1 MCKVM
6 CIFVYIHCSKN
17 VIILFTW
24 NGKRVS
30 KPLWIL
36 LQRRATFPEFYIFRC
51 WLTIVTGKPVEESSD
66 IVTLPEVMY
75 LRAGLTLHC
84 ITTSHIAKL
93 FELHSKRSLAKSTI
107 PDGQILMRVFIYIKS
122 STWVECISESAQ
134 LPNDIYIFI
143 YILKIQFKHA
153 AYLHLYI
160 TCTSIMIV
168 LSQFFQSEIY
178 PSRPTRALSWRTSS
192 GYNRVFT
199 NMYQSDQS
207 KLGKM
212 QWSRPLWKIV
222 SG

>member
-1 MCKVM
+1 MCKVI

-17 VIILFTW
+17 VIIVFTW

-75 LRAGLTLHC
+75 LRAALTLHC

-107 PDGQILMRVFIYIKS
+107 PDGQILMRVFIYIQS

-134 LPNDIYIFI
+134 LPNDIYIN
-143 YILKIQFKHA
+143 
-153 AYLHLYI
+153 
-160 TCTSIMIV
+160 
-168 LSQFFQSEIY
+168 IY
-178 PSRPTRALSWRTSS
+178 PKNT
-192 GYNRVFT
+192 
-199 NMYQSDQS
+199 
-207 KLGKM
+207 
-212 QWSRPLWKIV
+212 I
-222 SG
+222 